1 MITEL
6 PPVVPAPSELPEA
19 DGAAHPMR
27 AVTAEAAFQEAS
39 WTAQRAR
46 DVAEF
51 FGELAPVWNQR
62 IPPEES
68 DGILDALERGE
79 VPKGGRC
86 LEIGA
91 GTGHATRHLRSWC
104 ESVIAIDISEE
115 MLHRLDSA
123 LAPRVLADG
132 SRLPFPDGTADVIAL
147 ANMFLFP
154 AEVTRLLAPDGRI
167 VWYNGIG
174 EHTPIHLSAEEL
186 IQALSKYPAP
196 SNPEAIWQATASRWA
211 NATWCVLHMVQ

>member
-46 DVAEF
+46 DIAEF

-154 AEVTRLLAPDGRI
+154 AEAIRLLAPDGRI

-196 SNPEAIWQATASRWA
+196 SSPEATWQATASRWGH
-211 NATWCVLHMVQ
+211 ATWCVLQKA

>member
-19 DGAAHPMR
+19 DGAVHPMR
-27 AVTAEAAFQEAS
+27 AVTAEAAFREAS
-39 WTAQRAR
+39 WTPQRAR

-62 IPPEES
+62 IPPEEL

-91 GTGHATRHLRSWC
+91 GTGHATRHLRNWC

-154 AEVTRLLAPDGRI
+154 AEAARMLAPDGRI

-196 SNPEAIWQATASRWA
+196 SSTEAIWQATAGRWGH
-211 NATWCVLHMVQ
+211 ATWCVLHRA

>member
-6 PPVVPAPSELPEA
+6 PPVVPAPSEQPEA

-27 AVTAEAAFQEAS
+27 AVTAEAAFQETS

-46 DVAEF
+46 HVAEF

-62 IPPEES
+62 IPPEEL
-68 DGILDALERGE
+68 DGILDALERGG

-86 LEIGA
+86 LEVGA
-91 GTGHATRHLRSWC
+91 GTGHATRHLRHWC

-115 MLHRLDSA
+115 MLHRLDPA

-154 AEVTRLLAPDGRI
+154 AEAARLLAPDGRI

-174 EHTPIHLSAEEL
+174 EQTPIHLSTEEL
-186 IQALSKYPAP
+186 IQALSKHPVLSSPVA
-196 SNPEAIWQATASRWA
+196 SWQATASRWA
-211 NATWCVLHMVQ
+211 NATWCVLHRVQ

>member
-6 PPVVPAPSELPEA
+6 PPVVPAPPELPEA

-27 AVTAEAAFQEAS
+27 AVTAEAAFQETS

-46 DVAEF
+46 HVAEF

-62 IPPEES
+62 IPPEEL
-68 DGILDALERGE
+68 DGILDALERGG

-86 LEIGA
+86 LEVGA
-91 GTGHATRHLRSWC
+91 GTGHATRHLRHWC

-115 MLHRLDSA
+115 MLHRLDPA

-154 AEVTRLLAPDGRI
+154 AEAARLLAPDGRI

-174 EHTPIHLSAEEL
+174 EQTPIHLSTEEL
-186 IQALSKYPAP
+186 IQALSKYPDP
-196 SNPEAIWQATASRWA
+196 SSPVATWQATASRWA
-211 NATWCVLHMVQ
+211 NATWCVLHKA

>member
-1 MITEL
+1 
-6 PPVVPAPSELPEA
+6 
-19 DGAAHPMR
+19 MR
-27 AVTAEAAFQEAS
+27 AVTAEAAFRENS

-51 FGELAPVWNQR
+51 FGEMAPVWNQR
-62 IPPEES
+62 VPPEEL
-68 DGILDALERGE
+68 DGMLDALERGG

-86 LEIGA
+86 LEVGA
-91 GTGHATRHLRSWC
+91 GTGHATRHLRYWC

-115 MLHRLDSA
+115 MLHRLDPA

-154 AEVTRLLAPDGRI
+154 AEVTRLLAPGGRVI
-167 VWYNGIG
+167 WYNGIG
-174 EHTPIHLSAEEL
+174 EHTPIHLSAEE
-186 IQALSKYPAP
+186 IVQALSTTSTPA
-196 SNPEAIWQATASRWA
+196 WQATSSRWA
-211 NATWCVLHMVQ
+211 NATWCVLYRA